1 MGRPFKLTLHQR
13 REAKARHD
21 SGETLVDIGRSFNV
35 AHTTIARA
43 IELEA
48 SR

>member
-13 REAKARHD
+13 REAKVRHD
-21 SGETLVDIGRSFNV
+21 AGETLVGIARSMNV

-43 IELEA
+43 VELEP
-48 SR
+48 